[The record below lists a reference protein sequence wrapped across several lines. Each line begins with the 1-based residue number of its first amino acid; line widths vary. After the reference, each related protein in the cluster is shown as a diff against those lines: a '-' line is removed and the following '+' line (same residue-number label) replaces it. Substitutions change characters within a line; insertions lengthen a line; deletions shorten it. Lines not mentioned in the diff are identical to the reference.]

1 LMRECYVWGLVD
13 ARKHLEELGVYSGYL
28 KKRTIS
34 SDEESLDRETNNYL
48 SLAGV
53 RSSRLGRLSISEGVM
68 KQTFAIG
75 IGGAAGQGVATPGDI
90 FAKIFSRRGLNLN
103 AYNAYQSIIRGG
115 HTFLTIRTGPEKVT
129 NMGDRIDL
137 FIPLNQDSM
146 DRHLKLLTAG
156 AACIYNAETVKPGA
170 AGDGVQL
177 CPLPVSELAD
187 ITRNKVAQNT
197 LAIGAGLHMMGIG
210 FAALEEVLREQ
221 FKKKGEAV
229 VAENI
234 GVARAGYDHAAAH
247 FAAFANPLPKTE
259 NKYAILSGNV
269 AMAMGGA
276 AAGVKFYCAYPMSP
290 STGVLHWMAAHA
302 RKAGIMVRQVED
314 EIGVINMAIGAAQA
328 GVRAMCA
335 TSGGGFALMS
345 EGLGMSAMMET
356 PVVVINCQRAGP
368 STGVPTKT
376 EQGDLWQMLGAAF
389 GDYPRIIAA
398 PLDIGD
404 CFKLIPE
411 IFNLA
416 DRFQCPGLVLCDLL
430 LSEGRLSVH
439 PKDLDFSPPIDRG
452 ELITTANG
460 NGAQSAASTNG
471 GYKRYKITD
480 SGVSPR
486 AVPGVPGHIH
496 TVATDEHQEDGV
508 LISDEFTNPVKRRAM
523 MEKRMRKV
531 TGIDAAVAPPML
543 SGPRDA
549 DVTLIGWGST
559 KGVIEEARELL
570 NEQGIAA
577 NQLQIRWLVPLH
589 GEAILEI
596 LRGSRH
602 TIIVENNYS
611 GQFAR
616 YLRSET
622 SFVPSGHIR
631 KYDGEPFMP
640 HHIVDAVKEQLAG
653 NTKLSVPMHE
663 IMV

>member
-1 LMRECYVWGLVD
+1 
-13 ARKHLEELGVYSGYL
+13 
-28 KKRTIS
+28 
-34 SDEESLDRETNNYL
+34 
-48 SLAGV
+48 
-53 RSSRLGRLSISEGVM
+53 M

-115 HTFLTIRTGPEKVT
+115 HTFLTIRTGTEKVT

-137 FIPLNQDSM
+137 LIPLNQDSM
-146 DRHLKLLTAG
+146 DRHLRLLGRG
-156 AACIYNAETVKPGA
+156 AACIYNADTITPA
-170 AGDGVQL
+170 SPADGVQL
-177 CPLPVSELAD
+177 CPLPVSQLAD

-197 LAIGAGLHMMGIG
+197 LAIGAGLHMMGVG
-210 FAALEEVLREQ
+210 FQALENVLGEQ

-229 VAENI
+229 VTENVGI
-234 GVARAGYDHAAAH
+234 ARAGYDHAAAH
-247 FAAFANPLPKTE
+247 FTAFPNPLPKTE
-259 NKYAILSGNV
+259 NRYAILSGNI

-314 EIGVINMAIGAAQA
+314 EIGVINMAIGAAHA

-345 EGLGMSAMMET
+345 EGLGMSAMIET
-356 PVVVINCQRAGP
+356 PVVVIDCQRAGP

-389 GDYPRIIAA
+389 GDYPRVIVA
-398 PLDIGD
+398 PLDITD

-411 IFNLA
+411 MFNLV

-430 LSEGRLSVH
+430 LSEGRLGVD

-452 ELITTANG
+452 ELITHTHG
-460 NGAQSAASTNG
+460 NGGGPAVGKNG
-471 GYKRYKITD
+471 DYLRYRNTK
-480 SGVSPR
+480 SGISPR
-486 AVPGVPGHIH
+486 AIPGVPGYIH
-496 TVATDEHQEDGV
+496 TAATDEHQEDGV
-508 LISDEFTNPVKRRAM
+508 LISDEFTNPAKRRAM

-531 TGIDAAVAPPML
+531 AGIEAAVSPPTL

-559 KGVIEEARELL
+559 KGVIEEACEIL
-570 NEQGIAA
+570 NEQGISA

-596 LRGSRH
+596 LGGTRH
-602 TIIVENNYS
+602 AIIVENNYS

-622 SFVPSGHIR
+622 SFVADGHIR

-640 HHIVDAVKEQLAG
+640 HHIVEAVKEQLAG
-653 NTKLSVPMHE
+653 KTKLSVPAHE
-663 IMV
+663 ILV

>member
-1 LMRECYVWGLVD
+1 
-13 ARKHLEELGVYSGYL
+13 
-28 KKRTIS
+28 
-34 SDEESLDRETNNYL
+34 
-48 SLAGV
+48 
-53 RSSRLGRLSISEGVM
+53 M
-68 KQTFAIG
+68 KQTFSIG

-115 HTFLTIRTGPEKVT
+115 HTFLTIRAGTEQVT
-129 NMGDRIDL
+129 NMGDRIDML
-137 FIPLNQDSM
+137 IPLNQDSM
-146 DRHLKLLTAG
+146 DRHLKLLTDG
-156 AACIYNAETVKPGA
+156 AACIYNADTIKPASA
-170 AGDGVQL
+170 AAGVQL
-177 CPLPVSELAD
+177 CPLPVSQLAD
-187 ITRNKVAQNT
+187 ISRNKVAQNT

-210 FAALEEVLREQ
+210 FQALENVLSEQ
-221 FKKKGEAV
+221 FKKKGDSV
-229 VAENI
+229 VTENVGI
-234 GVARAGYDHAAAH
+234 ARAGYDYAAAH
-247 FAAFANPLPKTE
+247 FTDFPSALPKTE
-259 NKYAILSGNV
+259 NRYAILSGNT
-269 AMAMGGA
+269 AMAMGAA

-314 EIGVINMAIGAAQA
+314 EIGVINMAIGAAHA

-345 EGLGMSAMMET
+345 EGLGMSAMIET
-356 PVVVINCQRAGP
+356 PVVVIDCQRAGP

-389 GDYPRIIAA
+389 GDYPRVIAA

-411 IFNLA
+411 MFNLT

-430 LSEGRLSVH
+430 LSEGRLSV
-439 PKDLDFSPPIDRG
+439 PSKELDFNPVIDRG
-452 ELITTANG
+452 ELITSNNGDDPAAAAAKNG
-460 NGAQSAASTNG
+460 N
-471 GYKRYKITD
+471 YKRYRITD
-480 SGVSPR
+480 DGISPR

-508 LISDEFTNPVKRRAM
+508 LISDEFTNPTKRRAM

-531 TGIDAAVAPPML
+531 AGIEAAVPLPRL
-543 SGPRDA
+543 SGSEDA

-559 KGVIEEARELL
+559 KGVIEEACEMLS
-570 NEQGIAA
+570 EQGISA

-596 LRGSRH
+596 LKNARR

-622 SFVPSGHIR
+622 SFVADGHIR

-640 HHIVDAVKEQLAG
+640 HHIVEAVKDQLAG
-653 NTKLSVPMHE
+653 KTRLSVPMHE